1 MAIEGGNETVVV
13 DGGAPSSDGATKP
26 VTGTNNGQNDGQ
38 PPVAGAKPAPG
49 RDYDKEI
56 AGLRN
61 DLQKERRA
69 RQQYDADLKAAKAE
83 VEAERRRV
91 QALAGVTP
99 KSQADQDD
107 EAIKAAF
114 AQKFPHLAGLTEED
128 VKAMREMR
136 EQQKTILANT
146 EQQWK
151 RHNQN
156 VVNELKTLVSK
167 EIGGTLTERQTN
179 KLVAAYVAAAE
190 ADEQFLQRHQN
201 GDPELL
207 KEFAAEWVE
216 DFFEPARR
224 KVTQQ
229 EVQRQRV
236 VPSGKDRGIVTHGEK
251 KIDVNDSKAVED
263 MLVKSFREKGG
274 SFGRG

>member
-13 DGGAPSSDGATKP
+13 DGGAPLPKALTKP
-26 VTGTNNGQNDGQ
+26 ATGTNNGQNDGQ
-38 PPVAGAKPAPG
+38 QLREPNPPQVGTTTRRLPAFATTF
-49 RDYDKEI
+49 RTTRTTAI
-56 AGLRN
+56 
-61 DLQKERRA
+61 RRGF
-69 RQQYDADLKAAKAE
+69 KAAKAE